1 MEQYINIH
9 DVLQGQRD
17 VCKANAMRAKDV
29 KDATDATDAT
39 DAAASKAP
47 PRVMLA
53 GATDSGKSTICKIL
67 TNYAV
72 RCGSVPLFVD
82 LDIGQGSL
90 TVPGCVA
97 VCGAEHPVDVEEA
110 VFPGEV
116 RAVSFRLS
124 LGLCLSART

>member
-9 DVLQGQRD
+9 DVLQGKRD
-17 VCKANAMRAKDV
+17 VCKANAMNSKDSA
-29 KDATDATDAT
+29 DG
-39 DAAASKAP
+39 AASKPP

-53 GATDSGKSTICKIL
+53 GVTDSGKSTICKIL

-110 VFPGEV
+110 LFPGEV
-116 RAVSFRLS
+116 RVV
-124 LGLCLSART
+124 CRTC

>member
-1 MEQYINIH
+1 MDQYINIH

-17 VCKANAMRAKDV
+17 VCKSNAMK
-29 KDATDATDAT
+29 KTDGPSSTETPA
-39 DAAASKAP
+39 
-47 PRVMLA
+47 PRVLLA
-53 GATDSGKSTICKIL
+53 GPTDSGKSTICKIL

-72 RCGSVPLFVD
+72 RCGSSPLFVD

-97 VCGAEHPVDVEEA
+97 ACGVEHPVDVEEA

-116 RAVSFRLS
+116 RIVAISRRFGVISVF
-124 LGLCLSART
+124 